1 MWRVWNDHVMST
13 NGTTPTLTPLG
24 EGVWA
29 WIHPFTD
36 RVASNAAVVLD
47 DDGLTVID
55 SDGLARHHQALATAV
70 AGLGYPVRRLVLTH
84 SHLDHVAGVA
94 AIGAQRNL
102 ATAKTIEALAPGP
115 QNGPLR
121 GLAPDIAD
129 EIAELTH
136 PEDLEE
142 LTDLDTITPRLKA
155 IECRGHSTSDLVLY
169 VPDAGIVIAADMCFF
184 GTVPVGFQGDFDA
197 WADSLTRVR
206 ELGTTFIPG
215 HGAVGGVSNVDAVA
229 AFIDAVRE
237 ADDAE
242 SMPPGPWDDW
252 RDPFAEKIP
261 RAMTQINIERH
272 RINRSGEPGFPP
284 TGLKLLAPS

>member
-1 MWRVWNDHVMST
+1 MST
-13 NGTTPTLTPLG
+13 NGTTLTLTPLG
-24 EGVWA
+24 DGVWA

-84 SHLDHVAGVA
+84 SHLDHVAGVE
-94 AIGAQRNL
+94 AIGAERNL
-102 ATAKTIEALAPGP
+102 ATAKTIAALTTPPMTAPM
-115 QNGPLR
+115 QMLN
-121 GLAPDIAD
+121 PDIAD
-129 EIAELTH
+129 EIAEITH

-142 LTDLDTITPRLKA
+142 LTDLDAITPRLRA
-155 IECRGHSTSDLVLY
+155 IECSGHSTSDLVLS

-184 GTVPVGFQGDFDA
+184 GTVPVGLQGDFDA
-197 WADSLTRVR
+197 WAESLTSVR
-206 ELGTTFIPG
+206 DLGTTFVPG
-215 HGAVGGVSNVDAVA
+215 HGVVGDLGNVEAVA
-229 AFIDAVRE
+229 AYLDAIRE

-252 RDPFAEKIP
+252 RDPFAAKIP

-272 RINRSGEPGFPP
+272 KINRSGEQGFPP
-284 TGLKLLAPS
+284 TALKLVQPAS